1 MNLVQ
6 TAEWYSTN
14 NGKAHFMVLNIK
26 NEETQRLA
34 HELSTLTG
42 ESMNAAITESL
53 RERLDRVRGEQDTD
67 LADRLL
73 KIGKDC
79 AAHLHE
85 PYRSDDPILW

>member
-26 NEETQRLA
+26 NEETQGLA

-53 RERLDRVRGEQDTD
+53 RER
-67 LADRLL
+67 
-73 KIGKDC
+73 
-79 AAHLHE
+79 
-85 PYRSDDPILW
+85 P